1 MHVLRVFNSVT
12 LFSLLILTAALL
24 MPGGKTFAAESGS
37 GGRIIKWVDE
47 KGVTHYGDTMPAQA
61 AGRDNSVINSQGRV
75 VKRNQAPSPNAG
87 ANPDQELQKQN
98 AEQARQD
105 KNLRAAYTTVQEID
119 LVRDRNLQMDEMA
132 VKGLEQRKSS
142 AQNRLEMSKKSAADF
157 AKRKKPVP
165 TDLLDEIKQS
175 QAEIANIDAQ
185 MAERRAAMEATRQ
198 RYENDRRRF
207 LELNPS
213 R

>member
-1 MHVLRVFNSVT
+1 
-12 LFSLLILTAALL
+12 

-37 GGRIIKWVDE
+37 EGRIIKWVDE

-75 VKRNQAPSPNAG
+75 VKRNQAPSSNAG

-142 AQNRLEMSKKSAADF
+142 AQNRLEMSKKFAADF